1 MRSGTNNASQETSW
15 SFRGKV
21 RLAFV
26 GALVVLMAGLCLA
39 TLSGC
44 SILPAHA
51 LGGSVVKDSQVE
63 QSAQTVGGNSSG
75 LSQAYQG
82 ICQKCSDINN
92 DGICDNCGND
102 YRGVCQKFS
111 DTNNDGI
118 CDNCGS
124 PYQDARQKCNDA
136 NNDGLCDNC
145 GNACKGYTYCSSN
158 YVDENNN
165 GICDHREYISE
176 NHRVMNGTGANGSGI
191 NGTGVNRVG
200 TNSSWNGQAGSA
212 DKGNSCQEGF
222 ARHCA

>member
-1 MRSGTNNASQETSW
+1 MKSGTNNASQETSW

-92 DGICDNCGND
+92 DGICDNCG
-102 YRGVCQKFS
+102 S
-111 DTNNDGI
+111 
-118 CDNCGS
+118 S
-124 PYQDARQKCNDA
+124 YQDARQKCNDA

-176 NHRVMNGTGANGSGI
+176 NHRVMNETGANGSGI

-212 DKGNSCQEGF
+212 DKGNSCQKGF

>member
-92 DGICDNCGND
+92 DGICDNCG
-102 YRGVCQKFS
+102 S
-111 DTNNDGI
+111 
-118 CDNCGS
+118 S
-124 PYQDARQKCNDA
+124 YQDARQKCNDA

-176 NHRVMNGTGANGSGI
+176 NHRAMNGTGANGSGI

-212 DKGNSCQEGF
+212 DKGNSCQKGF

>member
-1 MRSGTNNASQETSW
+1 MRSGTNDASQETSW

-51 LGGSVVKDSQVE
+51 LGGSAVKDSQVE
-63 QSAQTVGGNSSG
+63 QSVQAVGGNSSD

-82 ICQKCSDINN
+82 VCQKCSE
-92 DGICDNCGND
+92 
-102 YRGVCQKFS
+102 
-111 DTNNDGI
+111 TNNDGI

-124 PYQDARQKCNDA
+124 PYQDACQKCNDV
-136 NNDGLCDNC
+136 NNDGSCDNC
-145 GNACKGYTYCSSN
+145 GTAYKGSSA
-158 YVDENNN
+158 
-165 GICDHREYISE
+165 S
-176 NHRVMNGTGANGSGI
+176 
-191 NGTGVNRVG
+191 
-200 TNSSWNGQAGSA
+200 
-212 DKGNSCQEGF
+212 KGNSCQKGF

>member
-1 MRSGTNNASQETSW
+1 
-15 SFRGKV
+15 
-21 RLAFV
+21 
-26 GALVVLMAGLCLA
+26 MAGLCLA

-92 DGICDNCGND
+92 DGICDNCD
-102 YRGVCQKFS
+102 S
-111 DTNNDGI
+111 
-118 CDNCGS
+118 S
-124 PYQDARQKCNDA
+124 YQDARQKCNDA

-212 DKGNSCQEGF
+212 DKGNSCQKGF

>member
-51 LGGSVVKDSQVE
+51 LGGSAVKDSQVE
-63 QSAQTVGGNSSG
+63 QSVQAVGGNSSD

-82 ICQKCSDINN
+82 VCQKCSD
-92 DGICDNCGND
+92 
-102 YRGVCQKFS
+102 V
-111 DTNNDGI
+111 NNDGI

-124 PYQDARQKCNDA
+124 SYQDARQKCNDA

-212 DKGNSCQEGF
+212 DKGNSCQKGF

>member
-1 MRSGTNNASQETSW
+1 MRNGTNNASQETSW

-92 DGICDNCGND
+92 DGICDNCG
-102 YRGVCQKFS
+102 S
-111 DTNNDGI
+111 
-118 CDNCGS
+118 S
-124 PYQDARQKCNDA
+124 YQDARQKCNDA

-212 DKGNSCQEGF
+212 DKGNSCQKGF

>member
-92 DGICDNCGND
+92 DGICDNCG
-102 YRGVCQKFS
+102 S
-111 DTNNDGI
+111 
-118 CDNCGS
+118 S
-124 PYQDARQKCNDA
+124 YQDARQKCNDA
-136 NNDGLCDNC
+136 NNDGLFDNC

-176 NHRVMNGTGANGSGI
+176 KHRVMNGTGANGSGI

-212 DKGNSCQEGF
+212 DKGNSCQKGF

>member
-1 MRSGTNNASQETSW
+1 MRSGTNDASQETSW

-51 LGGSVVKDSQVE
+51 LGGSAVKDSQVE
-63 QSAQTVGGNSSG
+63 QSVQAVGGNSSD
-75 LSQAYQG
+75 LLQAYQG
-82 ICQKCSDINN
+82 VCQKCSD
-92 DGICDNCGND
+92 
-102 YRGVCQKFS
+102 V
-111 DTNNDGI
+111 NNDGI

-124 PYQDARQKCNDA
+124 PYQDACQKCNDV
-136 NNDGLCDNC
+136 NNDGSCDNC
-145 GNACKGYTYCSSN
+145 GTAYKSDTYCSSN
-158 YVDENNN
+158 YVDANNN

-176 NHRVMNGTGANGSGI
+176 NHRVMNGTGANGSGT

-212 DKGNSCQEGF
+212 DKGNSCQKGF